1 MIVVDASVIADVLTQ
16 QPLVELRRRLAQET
30 LHAPDLIDHEV
41 LSALRGLTL
50 GRHLSTA
57 RAQDAL
63 TDYDD
68 LTIRHHLS
76 TVAMR
81 ARVWALRGN
90 LTSYDAAYVVLA
102 EQLGCA
108 LWTRDEK
115 LAASARR
122 HIAVEV
128 V

>member
-68 LTIRHHLS
+68 LTIRRHLS